1 MNIRERLKKENE
13 ELYQALMVMYGLD
26 EEIPPDQR
34 TFAEDCPEF
43 QRMKNLMENNKGVL

>member
-1 MNIRERLKKENE
+1 MNIRERLKNKNE

-34 TFAEDCPEF
+34 TFPEDCPEF
-43 QRMKNLMENNKGVL
+43 QRMKNMMENSKGVI

>member
-1 MNIRERLKKENE
+1 MSIWERLREENE
-13 ELYQALMVMYGLD
+13 ELYQELLAMYGLE
-26 EEIPPDQR
+26 EEIPPEER